1 MNKLY
6 IYCQRK
12 HGYSEAMN
20 LFNLMKF
27 ILDTMEGEKSDE
39 NTR

>member
-27 ILDTMEGEKSDE
+27 ILDSGKEKSDE
-39 NTR
+39 NNR

>member
-1 MNKLY
+1 MMNKLY

-12 HGYSEAMN
+12 HGYSEARN

-27 ILDTMEGEKSDE
+27 ILDFGKEKNDE
-39 NTR
+39 NN

>member
-12 HGYSEAMN
+12 HGYSEAMH
-20 LFNLMKF
+20 LFNLMKS
-27 ILDTMEGEKSDE
+27 ILDSGKEKSDE
-39 NTR
+39 NNR

>member
-20 LFNLMKF
+20 LFNFMKF
-27 ILDTMEGEKSDE
+27 ILDSGKEKSGE
-39 NTR
+39 NNR